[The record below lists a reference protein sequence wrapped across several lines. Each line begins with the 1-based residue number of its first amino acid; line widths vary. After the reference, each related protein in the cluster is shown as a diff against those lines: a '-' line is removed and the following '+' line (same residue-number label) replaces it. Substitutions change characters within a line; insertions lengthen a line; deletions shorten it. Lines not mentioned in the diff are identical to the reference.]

1 MLNYCICSS
10 RKDISTQHAC
20 PINRPVCACKRFQA
34 GMDAAP
40 DLILCV
46 PYLETSATKGSMYFL
61 NSSLRVEPLLAWKYS
76 LDLNVTIR
84 RTRGHDG
91 LDCSKTLK
99 NKTKT
104 KTKQNKKANFSVM
117 VTGHENFPDLAR

>member
-1 MLNYCICSS
+1 M
-10 RKDISTQHAC
+10 STLQSKSDFETLKRSLIVCLINVSVLRGRTSPPKHAC

-99 NKTKT
+99 KNLKIK
-104 KTKQNKKANFSVM
+104 F
-117 VTGHENFPDLAR
+117 R